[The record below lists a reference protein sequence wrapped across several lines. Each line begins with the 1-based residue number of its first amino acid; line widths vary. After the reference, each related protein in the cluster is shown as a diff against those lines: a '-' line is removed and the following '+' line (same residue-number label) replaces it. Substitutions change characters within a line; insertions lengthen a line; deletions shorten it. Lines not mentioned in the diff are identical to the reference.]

1 MCEELKKG
9 NILYVIRGANLD
21 ILEVED
27 VSRTREKRD
36 RMIAVKSISLFTSHK
51 YLFFVPENI
60 RDLNFIERGEDII
73 TCNESIAMS
82 IFENNISKDEK
93 RIIT

>member
-51 YLFFVPENI
+51 YQRYIFFNKK
-60 RDLNFIERGEDII
+60 L
-73 TCNESIAMS
+73 
-82 IFENNISKDEK
+82 
-93 RIIT
+93 